1 MLFNSDTT
9 GKTVTRIEIAKGE
22 ARNTAQFALL
32 AKKGK
37 KEIGGQLR
45 VCQVNVG
52 NRSGRISFSI
62 SHKNISFTSFSV
74 SPLNV
79 RIRPS
84 IDQK

>member
-22 ARNTAQFALL
+22 ARNTAQLALL
-32 AKKGK
+32 VKKGK